1 MEDFAYILPYVCREV
16 WCFTE
21 VQDDVQDE
29 YQPGCDGG
37 AVEDVEKG
45 SSYSQQIGKAVE
57 AKVDQ
62 MSCKLHNLDVKH

>member
-1 MEDFAYILPYVCREV
+1 MEDCASILPNVCREV
-16 WCFTE
+16 WCFKE
-21 VQDDVQDE
+21 VQDDDE

-62 MSCKLHNLDVKH
+62 MSCQLHNLDVKH